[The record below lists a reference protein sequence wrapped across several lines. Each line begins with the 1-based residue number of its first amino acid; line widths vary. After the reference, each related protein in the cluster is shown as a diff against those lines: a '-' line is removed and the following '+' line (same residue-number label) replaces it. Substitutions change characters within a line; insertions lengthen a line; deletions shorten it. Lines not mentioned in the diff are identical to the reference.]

1 MDNKQ
6 LTDRDLHCIARFIQ
20 ACFLNENVECL
31 YCKYAFSCSDE
42 FKKTHKVPFSERFSK
57 IEEMTGVNVISWNS
71 DNLSR
76 IILNG
81 SWIQEYPEL
90 LEKFKNMSFEEQ
102 MEMLRNPDIL
112 KYKNIFQEQ
121 GGDK

>member
-1 MDNKQ
+1 
-6 LTDRDLHCIARFIQ
+6 
-20 ACFLNENVECL
+20 LNENVECL

-42 FKKTHKVPFSERFSK
+42 FKKAHNVPFFKSLSK
-57 IEEMTGVNVISWNS
+57 IEEITGVKVVSWDS
-71 DNLSR
+71 DNLNR
-76 IILNG
+76 DILNG

-90 LEKFKNMSFEEQ
+90 LEKFKNMSFEKQ

-112 KYKNIFQEQ
+112 KYKDIFQEQ